1 MPHEAQRYVAEI
13 VAGIEE
19 AAYGEFD
26 RRLGA
31 TAQLQYAVPSPT
43 GPTEVQFTYTGD
55 LAILARL
62 GTVSAVSLVHRV
74 PVPRPRALL
83 SNDHFRALLLAV
95 ERVRR
100 LAPAG
105 AFRTLH
111 LSAAGAGSSVL
122 VRLTEELAAATGLEI
137 APDEGDL
144 HLRLRRPLEGAEGW
158 DMLLRLTPRPLA
170 TRPWRVANLPGAL
183 NATVAHA
190 MALLTTPRED
200 DIYANLGCG
209 SGTLLIER
217 CAAGPAAR
225 VFGCD
230 TDSAALDAARANVA
244 ASHHAARVSLHNWD
258 ARALPLADASVSALT
273 ADLPFGVQMGS
284 HAANR
289 TLYPALL
296 AEAARV
302 ARTGAHFAL
311 LTSEVKM
318 MEATLAAE
326 PRWTT
331 TETHRVGLNG
341 LYPQLFVLR
350 RAR

>member
-1 MPHEAQRYVAEI
+1 MPREGFLCVAEI
-13 VAGIEE
+13 VAGIEG

-26 RRLGA
+26 RRLG
-31 TAQLQYAVPSPT
+31 TAVQLQYAVPSPT

-55 LAILARL
+55 LAVLARL

-83 SNDHFRALLLAV
+83 SNDHFRALI
-95 ERVRR
+95 ETINRVRR

-105 AFRTLH
+105 TYRTLH

-122 VRLTEELAAATGLEI
+122 VRLTEELARATGLEI
-137 APDEGDL
+137 APDAGDL
-144 HLRLRRPLEGAEGW
+144 HLRLRRPLEAAEGW
-158 DMLLRLTPRPLA
+158 DMLVRLAPRPLA

-190 MALLTTPRED
+190 MALLTTLRD
-200 DIYANLGCG
+200 DDVYANLCCG

-230 TDSAALDAARANVA
+230 TDPAALDAARANIA
-244 ASHHAARVSLHNWD
+244 ASRHAARIGLHNWD
-258 ARALPLADASVSALT
+258 ARTLPLADASVSALT
-273 ADLPFGVQMGS
+273 ADLPFGVQMGN
-284 HAANR
+284 HATNR

-311 LTSEVKM
+311 LTSEVKLTETM
-318 MEATLAAE
+318 LAAE

-331 TETHRVGLNG
+331 VETHRVGLNG
-341 LYPQLFVLR
+341 LFPCLFVLR